1 MSSLSI
7 PLYNFP
13 HVDGTSST
21 RAHRR
26 KWIFELPVSN
36 CISEFTCPPIVVNPL
51 TVSVN
56 SSGEERLVLELRHVN
71 KFVDKQKVK
80 FEGVNEALAFANNS
94 KYMYTILNQGII
106 I

>member
-7 PLYNFP
+7 PLYSFP
-13 HVDGTSST
+13 HIEGTFST

-26 KWIFELPVSN
+26 QWISELLVNN
-36 CISEFTCPPIVVNPL
+36 CINEVTFPPIVVNPL

-56 SSGEERLVLELRHVN
+56 SSGEERLVLELRHAN

-80 FEGVNEALAFANNS
+80 FEGVNEALAFTNNS
-94 KYMYTILNQGII
+94 KYMNIILNQGII